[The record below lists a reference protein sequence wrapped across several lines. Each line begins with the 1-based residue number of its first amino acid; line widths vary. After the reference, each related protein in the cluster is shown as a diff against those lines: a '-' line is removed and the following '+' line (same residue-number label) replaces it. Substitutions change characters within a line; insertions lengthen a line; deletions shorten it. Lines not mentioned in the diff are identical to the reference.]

1 MIKSGPNGG
10 GFTLLEVLVALVI
23 VAVGV
28 SAVAKMISQSV
39 SIRDETEKRFA
50 ANLVSSNYLNRI
62 LLSDQWQNASG
73 GIEKSGGNEWNI
85 TVTQTATA
93 NPDILRID
101 VSSHDG
107 AGLAGDVANG
117 YGHFFYYKARL
128 NRRNNDD

>member
-1 MIKSGPNGG
+1 M
-10 GFTLLEVLVALVI
+10 ALVI
-23 VAVGV
+23 VAVGI

-62 LLSDQWQNASG
+62 LLSEQWQNASG
-73 GIEKSGGNEWNI
+73 GIEKSADNEWNI

-128 NRRNNDD
+128 NRRNNGD